1 MVLKNLIASQL
12 WQRIAYFFW
21 SILEV
26 IQRNKIRMLHMED
39 EYIRQ
44 RRNLMIL
51 ATLLLFLEIVGV
63 SPESISLLG
72 INFEESNSPEY
83 IKPMLF
89 TVFGFVLIG
98 YVQCLYYQGW
108 RLVKVGY
115 QEEVDKCIDKICL
128 KEVLR
133 IQRAEA
139 TRINDE
145 HYYDIDMAYLL
156 SMEKYSRPTISE
168 FLRNKKQLEITMNL
182 YAGHSMIKSN
192 NISVTAITKPYVY
205 WRLIAKNSL
214 ITGFCR
220 PESYTHIWPLSYAL
234 FVFGYTFDS
243 MLAQLLNQ

>member
-1 MVLKNLIASQL
+1 
-12 WQRIAYFFW
+12 
-21 SILEV
+21 
-26 IQRNKIRMLHMED
+26 
-39 EYIRQ
+39 
-44 RRNLMIL
+44 
-51 ATLLLFLEIVGV
+51 
-63 SPESISLLG
+63 
-72 INFEESNSPEY
+72 
-83 IKPMLF
+83 MLF
-89 TVFGFVLIG
+89 AVFGFVLIG
-98 YVQCLYYQGW
+98 YVQCLFYQGW
-108 RLVKVGY
+108 RLVKAGY

-128 KEVLR
+128 KQVLR

-145 HYYDIDMAYLL
+145 HYYDIDMANLL
-156 SMEKYSRPTISE
+156 SMEKYSRPTILE

-234 FVFGYTFDS
+234 FVFGYTFES

>member
-1 MVLKNLIASQL
+1 
-12 WQRIAYFFW
+12 
-21 SILEV
+21 
-26 IQRNKIRMLHMED
+26 MEK
-39 EYIRQ
+39 EYVRH

-51 ATLLLFLEIVGV
+51 ATLLLFLNLVGV
-63 SPESISLLG
+63 HPESIGLLG
-72 INFEESNSPEY
+72 INFDKSSSPEY

-89 TVFGFVLIG
+89 IVFGFVLIG

-128 KEVLR
+128 KEVQR
-133 IQRAEA
+133 IQKAEA

-156 SMEKYSRPTISE
+156 SMETYSRPTISE
-168 FLRNKKQLEITMNL
+168 FLRNEKQLETTMGH
-182 YAGHSMIKSN
+182 YPGHSMIKSN
-192 NISVTAITKPYVY
+192 NILVATITKPYVY

-214 ITGFCR
+214 ITSFCR
-220 PESYTHIWPLSYAL
+220 PESYTHIWPLGYAL
-234 FVFGYTFDS
+234 FVFGYTFES